1 MDTTYINLLLSAV
14 WRHDRVSS
22 GRSASLCSDRVS
34 RPTAL
39 VGTWKSAARALS
51 HRLEDG
57 ARRLM
62 QGCEPCNLGCRRVGI
77 SLHKSRNRCP
87 PAAAKKARS
96 LAALQRPQKAP
107 TPARAAGVAETDR
120 KTQLRHWPTAKIAP
134 RYSRCNAFAAPRRS
148 RRSRRPQKRCR
159 TKPRS
164 EAMRNAAKQLR
175 RCQNALSR
183 L

>member
-1 MDTTYINLLLSAV
+1 ME
-14 WRHDRVSS
+14 SS
-22 GRSASLCSDRVS
+22 
-34 RPTAL
+34 P
-39 VGTWKSAARALS
+39 
-51 HRLEDG
+51 
-57 ARRLM
+57 
-62 QGCEPCNLGCRRVGI
+62 
-77 SLHKSRNRCP
+77 HKTRNRCP

-175 RCQNALSR
+175 RCQNAFPGRARPRSGRTTYVGEGSVFGAPEGRR
-183 L
+183 LLRTRLPGASAGAFSDRAGLLDVIFQYAQ

>member
-1 MDTTYINLLLSAV
+1 MP
-14 WRHDRVSS
+14 
-22 GRSASLCSDRVS
+22 RSCLPPHCASWHLEVR
-34 RPTAL
+34 RPRPLPPTRRR
-39 VGTWKSAARALS
+39 RAPPN
-51 HRLEDG
+51 
-57 ARRLM
+57 AK
-62 QGCEPCNLGCRRVGI
+62 GCGPCNLGCRRVGI
-77 SLHKSRNRCP
+77 EPPQEPVRNRCP